1 MPRVKTVIGVK
12 MMYFVHGRVRRVTLY
27 QETRHNCDGVS
38 DETMVDL
45 LNEIRRENSHIEPRD
60 IWVESTTIRT
70 LV

>member
-1 MPRVKTVIGVK
+1 MSNVQTVISVK
-12 MMYFVHGRVRRVTLY
+12 MMYFVNGRGRRATLY
-27 QETRHNCDGVS
+27 REMHHNCEGVS

-45 LNEIRRENSHIEPRD
+45 LNGIRRENSHIEPRD